1 MTQAKEVVNIKLI
14 LFLCHSETVVNVGTI
29 SLECLDDQ
37 LISFRVVT
45 SLDGVSCSLIQTFF
59 SGVCDWRRRLTFRLT
74 AVTMVSLYIV
84 VAI

>member
-1 MTQAKEVVNIKLI
+1 MNIKLI
-14 LFLCHSETVVNVGTI
+14 LFLCHSKTVVNVGTI
-29 SLECLDDQ
+29 SLECLDNQ
-37 LISFRVVT
+37 LIGFRVVT

-59 SGVCDWRRRLTFRLT
+59 LGVCDWKRRLKFRLT